1 MALYVIGC
9 SILGIA
15 LACGRKAM
23 SKGAGAT
30 TGESKEEKVAQM
42 PSIKDLD
49 ISQ

>member
-30 TGESKEEKVAQM
+30 TSASKEEKVAHM
-42 PSIKDLD
+42 PSVKDLD
-49 ISQ
+49 IS

>member
-23 SKGAGAT
+23 GKGAGAT
-30 TGESKEEKVAQM
+30 TGESKEQKVSQM
-42 PSIKDLD
+42 PSVKDLD
-49 ISQ
+49 IS